1 MEDNIQENNEFY
13 ARLTVKKLEEMAV
26 QGDTRAQFSVGNKN
40 ENWALIKKDR
50 NN

>member
-1 MEDNIQENNEFY
+1 MEDNIQEMYELY

-26 QGDTRAQFSVGNKN
+26 QGDAWTQFYVGNKN
-40 ENWALIKKDR
+40 ENSALLKVR